1 VDVRSR
7 ETQQPESSV
16 DKQVLPAIV
25 LDQSVP
31 VVTTV
36 VLEDEPGCGIVKVR
50 PPDEAILAVIEIRL
64 DLWPRQA
71 TLE

>member
-1 VDVRSR
+1 
-7 ETQQPESSV
+7 
-16 DKQVLPAIV
+16 
-25 LDQSVP
+25 

-50 PPDEAILAVIEIRL
+50 PPDEAILAVVEIRL